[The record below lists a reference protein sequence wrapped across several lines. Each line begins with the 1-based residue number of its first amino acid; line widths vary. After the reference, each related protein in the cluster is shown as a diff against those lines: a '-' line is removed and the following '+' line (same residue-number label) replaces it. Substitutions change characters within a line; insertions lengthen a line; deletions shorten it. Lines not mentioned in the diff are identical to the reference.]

1 MLLNVPLFR
10 PSPPVSLLL
19 TSSCFYILW
28 HLAQRL
34 YVCSIVLCSTLNL
47 PSLSLVSNRVAWSS
61 PPSGFLWQVLLGADT
76 VLACSPA
83 HQSPACGIGEQRKAP
98 PWEMPVKTLFHP
110 VLLSLSLLFLVSYEH
125 LTLRSLVAL
134 SFLTVLIRSMPQE
147 GIYPIFTL
155 IWNSSPISFHFTV
168 RSSSTLCVTHNPL
181 FGLTPFSS
189 HHVWLQIPRGHL
201 VVLEITF
208 LFMVL
213 DNPPPSLRDRHP
225 PPPPSSPLPE
235 CG

>member
-76 VLACSPA
+76 VLACSPV

-147 GIYPIFTL
+147 DGRHEPRYIQYSRWSGIL
-155 IWNSSPISFHFTV
+155 V
-168 RSSSTLCVTHNPL
+168 RSHSISLSARH
-181 FGLTPFSS
+181 
-189 HHVWLQIPRGHL
+189 R
-201 VVLEITF
+201 
-208 LFMVL
+208 
-213 DNPPPSLRDRHP
+213 PSA
-225 PPPPSSPLPE
+225 LPIIHSLA
-235 CG
+235 